1 MELNKD
7 YILNLRDQAAAK
19 RQAYLEMIHQ
29 ADGAIGILNLLLEQ
43 LSTPEQ
49 KPEEPNAP
57 NSDSNN

>member
-7 YILNLRDQAAAK
+7 HILNLRDQAAAK

-49 KPEEPNAP
+49 KPEEPNAL